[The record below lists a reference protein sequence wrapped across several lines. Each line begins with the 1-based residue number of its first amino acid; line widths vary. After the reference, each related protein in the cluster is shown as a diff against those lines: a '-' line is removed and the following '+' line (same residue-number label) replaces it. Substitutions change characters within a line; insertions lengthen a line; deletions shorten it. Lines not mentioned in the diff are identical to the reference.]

1 MAHPRRLRFAIEL
14 GEPLEGMTWADSAR
28 WVEDA
33 GYSTLFVPDHFDEGL
48 GPIAAM
54 ASAAAVTTT
63 LNIGSLVLAAD
74 FRHPVV
80 LARELATID
89 LLSEGRLELGMGAG
103 WKSSD
108 YTTSGIPM
116 DRPGVRVDRMEM
128 YSSVTRLAVSKQ
140 LGAFGLTAGFGADEI
155 RVEGDLAPRLN
166 RLVKKGACAG
176 AFRYLGLNAFL
187 LLSENEVASGGRGR
201 ESTLG
206 DACEAVIAAIYLDG
220 GLGAARK
227 FIEKGWAPQFNSGPA
242 ETKDPK
248 TLLQE
253 WAQGQGH
260 PLPEYVVTG
269 RSGPDH
275 APEYEIEVRIAENG
289 SAAASG
295 SSKRDAERQAAA
307 RMLEQLK
314 GNT

>member
-1 MAHPRRLRFAIEL
+1 
-14 GEPLEGMTWADSAR
+14 MTQSR
-28 WVEDA
+28 PKRT
-33 GYSTLFVPDHFDEGL
+33 SQR
-48 GPIAAM
+48 
-54 ASAAAVTTT
+54 AAAKASRP
-63 LNIGSLVLAAD
+63 SLTEASLAAAEEACGYRFKD
-74 FRHPVV
+74 RALLVRGLTHPSAVS
-80 LARELATID
+80 ATES
-89 LLSEGRLELGMGAG
+89 LQHANQRLEFLG
-103 WKSSD
+103 
-108 YTTSGIPM
+108 
-116 DRPGVRVDRMEM
+116 DRVLNLLIAE
-128 YSSVTRLAVSKQ
+128 RLIERRKNE
-140 LGAFGLTAGFGADEI
+140 T
-155 RVEGDLAPRLN
+155 EGDLAPRLN
-166 RLVKKGACAG
+166 RLVKKGACAE
-176 AFRYLGLNAFL
+176 AFRHLGLNAFI
-187 LLSENEVASGGRGR
+187 LLSDSEVASGGRDR

-220 GLGAARK
+220 GLGAARR

-275 APEYEIEVRIAENG
+275 APEYEVEVRIAQNG
-289 SAAASG
+289 TAAASG
-295 SSKRDAERQAAA
+295 PSKRDAERQAAA